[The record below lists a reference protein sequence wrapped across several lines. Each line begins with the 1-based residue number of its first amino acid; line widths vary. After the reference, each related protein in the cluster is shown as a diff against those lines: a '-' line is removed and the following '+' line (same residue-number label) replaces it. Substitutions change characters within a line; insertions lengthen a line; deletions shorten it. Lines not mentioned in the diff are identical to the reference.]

1 MPGTN
6 CLKSMSIFIKNHHV
20 FYYVSH
26 FVFDLKKKMLTNVLK
41 VLVNDSFK
49 ESFYGKIKEKINI
62 LTAFFIFY
70 KNCVKT
76 FLKLIVKQYLK
87 SIH

>member
-1 MPGTN
+1 
-6 CLKSMSIFIKNHHV
+6 
-20 FYYVSH
+20 
-26 FVFDLKKKMLTNVLK
+26 MLTNVLK
-41 VLVNDSFK
+41 VLINNSFK
-49 ESFYGKIKEKINI
+49 ESFYGKRKEKINI

-87 SIH
+87 SIRQHDKKKKKKKKAKEVVVKII